1 MLERFFGMEGR
12 SVYGRWL
19 LVLSLLFPVLAVALP
34 LPSAPR
40 LATSSHILLDVTTGK
55 ALVEQDA
62 DLQVEPASLTKIMTA
77 FLVFDELKAGRIS
90 EDDLVT
96 ISERAWRTEGSRM
109 FIEVGKKI
117 RVGDLLVGMVVQS
130 GNDASVAL
138 AEHIAGSEE
147 TFAELMTSTAQQL
160 GMVNSQFRNATG
172 LPHADHYSSA
182 RDMALL
188 AAETFRRFPV
198 YYQLYSQKEFTFNS
212 IRQHNRNRLLWRDES
227 VDGLKT
233 GHTQAAGYCLVSSAS
248 RDGMRLISVVTG
260 TDSDATRFK
269 ETQKLLNYG
278 FRFFEV
284 HTVFAGGAE
293 RSRGPVYGGEIDSV
307 SLGIADDL
315 VLSLPRGRKKDL
327 AAAVEIDRVIPAP
340 VAAGT
345 QLGELQ
351 VSLDGEL
358 LATRPLIAL
367 EAVAEGSILQQLG
380 DWAESLFE

>member
-1 MLERFFGMEGR
+1 MFERFLRNSGR
-12 SVYGRWL
+12 QLCGGWL
-19 LVLSLLFPVLAVALP
+19 VGLSLLIPTLAAALP
-34 LPSAPR
+34 LPSAPK
-40 LATSSHILLDVTTGK
+40 LATSSHILMDVATGK
-55 ALVEQDA
+55 ALVEQEA

-77 FLVFDELKAGRIS
+77 FLVFDELKSGRIS

-109 FIEVGKKI
+109 FIEVGKKV

-172 LPHADHYSSA
+172 LPNSEHYSSA

-188 AAETFRRFPV
+188 AAETYRRFPV
-198 YYQLYSQKEFTFNS
+198 YYQLYSQKEYTFNS
-212 IRQHNRNRLLWRDES
+212 IRQHNRNRLLWRDKS

-233 GHTQAAGYCLVSSAS
+233 GHTEAAGYCLVSSAS

-260 TDSDATRFK
+260 TDSDATRFV

-284 HTVFAGGAE
+284 HTLFGGGEE
-293 RSRGPVYGGEIDSV
+293 RSRGPVYGGEIESV

-315 VLSLPRGRKKDL
+315 VLTLPRGRKQDL
-327 AAAVEIDRVIPAP
+327 AAAVEIDRQIPAP
-340 VAAGT
+340 VVAGA

-367 EAVAEGSILQQLG
+367 EAVAEGSVWQQLG

>member
-1 MLERFFGMEGR
+1 VFERFSAMVGQPRCGH
-12 SVYGRWL
+12 WL
-19 LVLSLLFPVLAVALP
+19 LVLSLLLPVLAVALP
-34 LPSAPR
+34 LPSAPK
-40 LATSSHILLDVTTGK
+40 LATSSHILLDVITGT

-77 FLVFDELKAGRIS
+77 FLVFDELKSGRIS

-117 RVGDLLVGMVVQS
+117 RVGDLLIGMVVQS

-138 AEHIAGSEE
+138 AEHVAGSEE

-188 AAETFRRFPV
+188 AAETYRRFPV

-212 IRQHNRNRLLWRDES
+212 IRQHNRNRLLWRDKS

-260 TDSDATRFK
+260 TDSDATRFT

-293 RSRGPVYGGEIDSV
+293 RSRGPVYGGEIESV
-307 SLGIADDL
+307 SLGISEDL

-327 AAAVEIDRVIPAP
+327 AAAVEIDRLIPAP
-340 VAAGT
+340 VVAGT

-367 EAVAEGSILQQLG
+367 EAVAEGSLWQQLG

>member
-1 MLERFFGMEGR
+1 MFERFSAMVGQPRCGH
-12 SVYGRWL
+12 WL
-19 LVLSLLFPVLAVALP
+19 LVLSLLLPVLAVALP
-34 LPSAPR
+34 LPSAPK
-40 LATSSHILLDVTTGK
+40 LATSSHILLDVITGT

-77 FLVFDELKAGRIS
+77 FLVFDELKSGRIS

-117 RVGDLLVGMVVQS
+117 RVGDLLIGMVVQS

-138 AEHIAGSEE
+138 AEHVAGSEE

-188 AAETFRRFPV
+188 AAETYRRFPV

-212 IRQHNRNRLLWRDES
+212 IRQHNRNRLLWRDKS

-260 TDSDATRFK
+260 TDSDATRFT

-293 RSRGPVYGGEIDSV
+293 RSRGPVYGGEIESV
-307 SLGIADDL
+307 SLGISEDL

-327 AAAVEIDRVIPAP
+327 AAAVEIDRLIPAP
-340 VAAGT
+340 VVAGT

-367 EAVAEGSILQQLG
+367 EAVAEGSLWQQLG